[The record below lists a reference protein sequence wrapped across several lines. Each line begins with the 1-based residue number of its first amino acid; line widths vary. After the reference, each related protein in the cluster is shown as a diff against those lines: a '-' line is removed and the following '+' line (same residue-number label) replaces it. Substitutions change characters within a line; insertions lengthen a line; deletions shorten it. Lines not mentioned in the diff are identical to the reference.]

1 MVRER
6 VVQKK
11 SFQQS
16 LDDIKE
22 KMKEKRTKRLASA
35 SAASRGLSKLK
46 TAAAVKPFVLKSVQV
61 NNKALALALQ
71 AEREKVRQAQ
81 GIILQLKRER
91 QALIF
96 HLLMM
101 KRALSEG
108 GVARSA
114 QTFSAEE
121 PKPDLAQ
128 STCPRGVAQADAVT
142 QEEELRPLESLT
154 QQEEDGALGG
164 SGNGEASLPPSV
176 GMRRRRDGRKR
187 SERRRSSLFNPASVD
202 VCVTEEVEPQNSG
215 VAEDPELHLDTGV
228 GVAADVAE
236 HEGTAENTTAGG
248 QRSLRTYSVD
258 ASKAA
263 LDSELSDLAAV
274 QHSTPEPPQRRAS
287 RQTKRKAAQSATKPE
302 RSRKVERAPLKKPW
316 EKPRARSKSRAAAGG
331 SASGS
336 GSGSGSAPSD
346 RLNSSLG
353 GNDTFDFDCEEAV
366 HITPFRG
373 GGKASE
379 APPSPITMPSPV
391 APPPPAPADEEPSSS
406 EAEQEADDSPY
417 VPDRKFRRTRDP
429 PPRRA
434 RSKRR
439 SAQTRGKENTGPK
452 QNRTVPELSG
462 NVKTRTEAADATLSI
477 HTELQLPQ
485 SPAADLQFPESLLS
499 PSAEKINLS
508 TPDQE
513 SAKAAA
519 SGEEM
524 ASPPPDIPSA
534 EAGLMM
540 IDSPLFELTN
550 RRNQSSEQENSMAVV
565 MDKSRRRKGGLVV
578 RSCLGLALS
587 DVTNLSP
594 AAYQTPLQGRDSTP
608 SLGRKRRCTSV
619 VSYKEPSISS
629 KLRRGDKFTDT
640 RFLRSPIFKQK
651 SRRSIKSMEKYNES
665 FVGCR

>member
-22 KMKEKRTKRLASA
+22 KMKEKRNKRLANA
-35 SAASRGLSKLK
+35 CAASRGLSKLK
-46 TAAAVKPFVLKSVQV
+46 NTVSVKPFVLKSVQV

-114 QTFSAEE
+114 QTPCTQE
-121 PKPDLAQ
+121 PELVLVQ
-128 STCPRGVAQADAVT
+128 STSPRGVAQAEDVT

-154 QQEEDGALGG
+154 QQDEDGAFGG
-164 SGNGEASLPPSV
+164 CSTSEASLPPSV

-187 SERRRSSLFNPASVD
+187 SERRRSSLFKPASVG
-202 VCVTEEVEPQNSG
+202 VCVTEEVEPQISD
-215 VAEDPELHLDTGV
+215 VAEDPELHLDLGV
-228 GVAADVAE
+228 TEHVSAVPDVAE
-236 HEGTAENTTAGG
+236 RDATIENTMTLG
-248 QRSLRTYSVD
+248 QRSLQTDSDDV
-258 ASKAA
+258 SKAA
-263 LDSELSDLAAV
+263 LSLELSELAAV
-274 QHSTPEPPQRRAS
+274 RHSTPEQPQRCVS
-287 RQTKRKAAQSATKPE
+287 RQTKRKAAQSATKRE
-302 RSRKVERAPLKKPW
+302 RGRRVERAPLKKPW
-316 EKPRARSKSRAAAGG
+316 EKPRARSKSRTAAGG
-331 SASGS
+331 SV
-336 GSGSGSAPSD
+336 PSD

-373 GGKASE
+373 GGRATG
-379 APPSPITMPSPV
+379 APPSPIAMLSPV
-391 APPPPAPADEEPSSS
+391 APPPPAPADKDPSSS
-406 EAEQEADDSPY
+406 EAEQDADDSPY

-439 SAQTRGKENTGPK
+439 SVQTRGKENAAPT
-452 QNRTVPELSG
+452 QNHMVPEFSG
-462 NVKTRTEAADATLSI
+462 NVKTRVGAADITLSS
-477 HTELQLPQ
+477 HTGRHLPQ
-485 SPAADLQFPESLLS
+485 SPAAHLHFPESLIS
-499 PSAEKINLS
+499 PPAEKCNQS
-508 TPDQE
+508 TPRQQCAE
-513 SAKAAA
+513 AAV
-519 SGEEM
+519 SGKKT
-524 ASPPPDIPSA
+524 SFPPTNIPAA

-540 IDSPLFELTN
+540 IDSPLFEFTN
-550 RRNQSSEQENSMAVV
+550 CQNQSSEQENIITAV

-578 RSCLGLALS
+578 RSCLDLALS

-594 AAYQTPLQGRDSTP
+594 AAYRMPLPSRDSTP
-608 SLGRKRRCTSV
+608 NLSRKRRCTSV
-619 VSYKEPSISS
+619 VSYKEPSLSS

-651 SRRSIKSMEKYNES
+651 SRRSLKTLEKYNES

>member
-11 SFQQS
+11 TFQQS

-35 SAASRGLSKLK
+35 CAANRGLSKLK
-46 TAAAVKPFVLKSVQV
+46 STASVKPFVLKSVQV

-101 KRALSEG
+101 KRALCEG
-108 GVARSA
+108 GMARSA
-114 QTFSAEE
+114 QTSSAEE
-121 PKPDLAQ
+121 LKLVLIS
-128 STCPRGVAQADAVT
+128 STSPRGIEAEAVT
-142 QEEELRPLESLT
+142 QKDESCTLKSLT
-154 QQEEDGALGG
+154 QQDEDEALGA
-164 SGNGEASLPPSV
+164 SSNNEASLPSTV

-187 SERRRSSLFNPASVD
+187 SERRRSSLFSPASVNA
-202 VCVTEEVEPQNSG
+202 CLTEEVEPQNPD
-215 VAEDPELHLDTGV
+215 AAKYPELHLDTGV
-228 GVAADVAE
+228 TEHISFVPYIAE
-236 HEGTAENTTAGG
+236 HDAIAENATAWG
-248 QRSLRTYSVD
+248 QRLLQTDSVD
-258 ASKAA
+258 VSGAA
-263 LDSELSDLAAV
+263 LDSDLSDRAAM
-274 QHSTPEPPQRRAS
+274 QHSTPEPLQRCVS
-287 RQTKRKAAQSATKPE
+287 RQTKRKGTQSATKPE
-302 RSRKVERAPLKKPW
+302 RGRKVERAPLKKPW
-316 EKPRARSKSRAAAGG
+316 EKPRTRSKSRTAAGG
-331 SASGS
+331 P
-336 GSGSGSAPSD
+336 APSE

-373 GGKASE
+373 AGKASE
-379 APPSPITMPSPV
+379 APPSPITKPS
-391 APPPPAPADEEPSSS
+391 PAPADEDPSSS
-406 EAEQEADDSPY
+406 ETEQDADDSPY
-417 VPDRKFRRTRDP
+417 IPDRKFRRTHGP

-439 SAQTRGKENTGPK
+439 STRTRGKENTASK
-452 QNRTVPELSG
+452 QNRKVPELSG
-462 NVKTRTEAADATLSI
+462 NVKTCSEAADVTLSL
-477 HTELQLPQ
+477 HRGLRLPQ
-485 SPAADLQFPESLLS
+485 FPATDLQFPESLLS
-499 PSAEKINLS
+499 PTAEKCSQS
-508 TPDQE
+508 TSGPE
-513 SAKAAA
+513 CAEAAA
-519 SGEEM
+519 SGNEM
-524 ASPPPDIPSA
+524 SSPPPDIPAA
-534 EAGLMM
+534 EVELMM
-540 IDSPLFELTN
+540 INSPLFELTDCQ
-550 RRNQSSEQENSMAVV
+550 NQSSEQENNMAIV
-565 MDKSRRRKGGLVV
+565 MDKSRRRKGGLIV

-594 AAYQTPLQGRDSTP
+594 AAYQAPLPARDSTP
-608 SLGRKRRCTSV
+608 VLSRKRRCTSS

-651 SRRSIKSMEKYNES
+651 SRRSLKAMEKYNES